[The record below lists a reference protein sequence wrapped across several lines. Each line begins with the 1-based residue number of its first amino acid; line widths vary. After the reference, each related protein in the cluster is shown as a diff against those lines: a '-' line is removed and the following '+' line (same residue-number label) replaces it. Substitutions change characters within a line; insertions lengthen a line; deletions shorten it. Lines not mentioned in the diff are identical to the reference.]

1 MGEISDRWAAGL
13 AEFLSRGD
21 SNCLH
26 SGLSFERKLVAPVW
40 AAPMILAVVE
50 INCMPD
56 PDHPTGLVRSIYF
69 DTLRL
74 KSLSEKLNGDALK
87 RKARFRWYG
96 EDRVGIDGCVSV
108 YLEFK
113 DRICAA
119 RHKRRIRFTADPDLL
134 ESAPLHDR
142 RLVDI
147 MREQTSRLGIS
158 VAPELVPVL
167 SIRYKR
173 RRFVCRRTGVRVAV
187 DTGIE
192 ADRANPHLCGGAL
205 PARTDV
211 AVLEFKG
218 GRDDISWMRELR
230 VIGAVPAGFSKYE
243 ACMKAL
249 EGGR

>member
-1 MGEISDRWAAGL
+1 
-13 AEFLSRGD
+13 
-21 SNCLH
+21 
-26 SGLSFERKLVAPVW
+26 
-40 AAPMILAVVE
+40 MILAVVE